1 MYKRQGLP
9 HPAVSGGAR
18 VSNGMSLAPDDRDR
32 TNAAKKTAAAIGE
45 RQIPADRT
53 DVSYGEAQDPSSE
66 GVQVNISQ
74 QDYERPSASLPEKDE
89 QKRPPQPAPV
99 SGKKKAKK
107 KIKKQYRVGRAL
119 LLTLLFL
126 ALSVCLAFFAIH
138 TFEDLTAVTLF
149 GGDNKMCIRD
159 RCMLN
164 TFPGGDPMSSVFLG
178 HLMSAVIGL
187 PSLMGETDFSASA
200 IGCILVLGVFQLGLG
215 YILFT
220 KGLEQTQP
228 VSASL
233 ISTIEP
239 ILNPILVAV
248 FYGEKITPLAILG
261 AVIVICAVVVY
272 NVVKTNLAQKKPAV

>member
-1 MYKRQGLP
+1 MKKLKSGPLLIFLSAVCFSTGGLFTKLLSWQ
-9 HPAVSGGAR
+9 ALSIGSGRCILSTILIGCFMVSQKHKLVFNKTVFFGGLCLCGTVTFYVMA
-18 VSNGMSLAPDDRDR
+18 NKM
-32 TNAAKKTAAAIGE
+32 TTAANAIVLQYSAPIFIILFMWLFFHNRPGKLDL
-45 RQIPADRT
+45 IACATVMGGIVLFFVDGLGGGGI
-53 DVSYGEAQDPSSE
+53 DGNLIALFS
-66 GVQVNISQ
+66 GVC
-74 QDYERPSASLPEKDE
+74 Y
-89 QKRPPQPAPV
+89 
-99 SGKKKAKK
+99 
-107 KIKKQYRVGRAL
+107 AL
-119 LLTLLFL
+119 
-126 ALSVCLAFFAIH
+126 V
-138 TFEDLTAVTLF
+138 
-149 GGDNKMCIRD
+149 
-159 RCMLN
+159 CMLN